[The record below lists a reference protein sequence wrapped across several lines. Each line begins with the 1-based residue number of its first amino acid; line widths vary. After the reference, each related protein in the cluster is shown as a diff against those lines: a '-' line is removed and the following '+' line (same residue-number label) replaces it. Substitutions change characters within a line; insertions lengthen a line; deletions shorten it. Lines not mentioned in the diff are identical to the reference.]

1 MMPSLQG
8 ILCCVQNKLQALTE
22 NGETTC
28 LLPTTAKPQPELTS
42 SKFLPSSHMGSD
54 SILQS
59 PCHFCIPFDGKQLG
73 RTEECCLSGKLRH
86 PDSMARS
93 ARPFPP
99 VPQGSKGSKP
109 QGPVWKK

>member
-42 SKFLPSSHMGSD
+42 SKFLPSSSHG
-54 SILQS
+54 QRQYFAE
-59 PCHFCIPFDGKQLG
+59 P
-73 RTEECCLSGKLRH
+73 LSLLH
-86 PDSMARS
+86 SL
-93 ARPFPP
+93 
-99 VPQGSKGSKP
+99 
-109 QGPVWKK
+109 